1 MLMFIKGGGV
11 QVPEKGRNKEG
22 KLKAAEVVISRR
34 AHKVETKA
42 PVFIE
47 TARRTAVVKGKVKVV
62 HSPRSITVI
71 GWRWT
76 QPPVLADARISAA
89 LWGPI
94 TGLNFAGR
102 GRGIKHTQRLSLSFL
117 SLRFRTLG
125 SGTTCRAGR
134 SEAKP
139 HILFKV

>member
-1 MLMFIKGGGV
+1 VLKTRVVMLMFENGGGA

-76 QPPVLADARISAA
+76 QPQCWQTPTS
-89 LWGPI
+89 
-94 TGLNFAGR
+94 
-102 GRGIKHTQRLSLSFL
+102 Q
-117 SLRFRTLG
+117 LR
-125 SGTTCRAGR
+125 CRAQSQALTLR
-134 SEAKP
+134 AEAEGSNIP
-139 HILFKV
+139 SASASAFSLCDSGP